1 MLAQEKA
8 LGLSPPFFFS
18 RALELPRAGQ
28 DILSTVGAP
37 ALLLTLGKK
46 FFHTLYL
53 VRLEDAPSAYC
64 GLRCRGV
71 TG

>member
-18 RALELPRAGQ
+18 RALELPREGR

-46 FFHTLYL
+46 FFSYL
-53 VRLEDAPSAYC
+53 VHLGDAPSAYC
-64 GLRCRGV
+64 GLHCRGV